1 MSEYTKLTEFS
12 PAADVLECLL
22 NAHRYNTEDCII
34 YDEGNSRTITVGSV
48 REVIKQLR
56 GADV

>member
-22 NAHRYNTEDCII
+22 NSNRYYSDTCLI
-34 YDEGNSRTITVGSV
+34 YDEVSNRVVTVGSV
-48 REVIKQLR
+48 RQVIVQLR
-56 GADV
+56 EDNT